1 MAENVTIRQLRYFVA
16 AAETGQLSMA
26 ATREHV
32 SQSAITNAVHS
43 LEEELGVRLFNR
55 LPHGVSL
62 TAEGQDFL
70 SSARHI
76 LDSVRDAMHKPRF
89 HASGLQGTVRIAAS
103 YTLLGYFLPEL
114 LARFRASYPDVEIDL
129 QDLDREEIE
138 DAVLR
143 GEIDLGVVIL
153 SNISKRER
161 FGHAILVRSRRQ
173 LWVAPTHPLAA
184 ISSPSLGDIA
194 KYPYIL
200 LTADEGE
207 KSALQCWKANRLEP
221 NIGFR
226 TSSIEALRGL
236 VAHGFG
242 VTILSDMVF
251 RPWSLEG
258 KRIEARPILDTVPH
272 MDTGMIWHKDGPI
285 TMQAKL
291 FQQFLSHA
299 FGAQ

>member
-1 MAENVTIRQLRYFVA
+1 MPDNVTIRQLRYFLA
-16 AAETGQLSMA
+16 AAETGQFSMA

-32 SQSAITNAVHS
+32 SQSAITNAIHS
-43 LEEELGVRLFNR
+43 LEGELGVRLFYR
-55 LPHGVSL
+55 LPQGVSL
-62 TAEGQDFL
+62 TVEGQDFL

-76 LDSVRDAMHKPRF
+76 LDSARDAMHKPRF
-89 HASGLQGTVRIAAS
+89 HASGLQGAVRIAAS

-129 QDLDREEIE
+129 QDLDRENIE
-138 DAVLR
+138 AAVL
-143 GEIDLGVVIL
+143 GGDIDLGVVIL
-153 SNISKRER
+153 SNISRLER
-161 FGHAILVRSRRQ
+161 FGHSTLIRSRRQ
-173 LWVAPTHPLAA
+173 LWVAPAHPLGA
-184 ISSPSLGDIA
+184 ISSPSLSDIA
-194 KYPYIL
+194 QHPYIL

-207 KSALQCWKANRLEP
+207 RSAMQYWKVNRIEP

-242 VTILSDMVF
+242 VTILSDLVF

-258 KRIEARPILDTVPH
+258 KRIEARPILDVVPH
-272 MDTGMIWHKDGPI
+272 MDAGTIWRKSGQM
-285 TMQAKL
+285 TKQAEV

-299 FGAQ
+299 YGIQ